1 MTSGRQAGPGEGFV
15 VAERLRLEQRT
26 LDRLRALAMLQ
37 QEALPGV
44 PYEVDDALQQ
54 ALDRGLDLM
63 LSELLVRREPLC
75 IPIERPDPRFDSGL

>member
-1 MTSGRQAGPGEGFV
+1 M
-15 VAERLRLEQRT
+15 VAEKLGLDQRT

-54 ALDRGLDLM
+54 ALDRGLDQM
-63 LSELLVRREPLC
+63 LSELLVRRGPLC
-75 IPIERPDPRFDSGL
+75 IPVERAQSRPNP